1 MTRFVTLGAL
11 TVASAASLFFGGTAF
26 AASSQVSLVGTALH
40 AERGIVCPR
49 GQHAYH
55 APGGAV
61 SCIPNG
67 VTIPKQAPPAPPN

>member
-1 MTRFVTLGAL
+1 MTRYVTLGAL
-11 TVASAASLFFGGTAF
+11 TVASAATLFLGGTAF
-26 AASSQVSLVGTALH
+26 ASSAQASPVGTAFH
-40 AERGIVCPR
+40 TEHGIVCPR

-67 VTIPKQAPPAPPN
+67 VTVPTHAPPAPPN